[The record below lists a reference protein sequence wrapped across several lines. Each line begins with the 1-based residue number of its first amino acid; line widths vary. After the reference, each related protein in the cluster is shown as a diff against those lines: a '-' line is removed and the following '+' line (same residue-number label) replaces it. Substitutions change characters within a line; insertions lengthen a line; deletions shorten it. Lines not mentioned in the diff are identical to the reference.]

1 MSFCFLNCIAAR
13 NAFNDNVYIDP
24 HPTHI
29 NILIDGKRFIISVE
43 DELHLQRLALNALRA
58 AMQLRKQ
65 KANDKISAQNKLK
78 ALGLT
83 DAEIEA
89 L

>member
-1 MSFCFLNCIAAR
+1 MTKYL
-13 NAFNDNVYIDP
+13 FNDNFYIDP

-29 NILIDGKRFIISVE
+29 NILIDGKSFVVSVE

-65 KANDKISAQNKLK
+65 KDIQHVQKNLQN
-78 ALGLT
+78 
-83 DAEIEA
+83 E
-89 L
+89 